1 MPANRAARSLPLL
14 AAGLLLAALAGC
26 SGGVKTAVVQGSV
39 SIDGTPITFGTVAFV
54 GEDGRA
60 DSAMIQP
67 DGTYT
72 AKKVP
77 LGEVVITVVT
87 YPLPPQVRPPD
98 APPMTEPTRTG
109 QARFVP

>member
-1 MPANRAARSLPLL
+1 MTANRAARSLPLL
-14 AAGLLLAALAGC
+14 ATGLLLAGLAGC
-26 SGGVKTAVVQGSV
+26 SGGGESAGGPGGG
-39 SIDGTPITFGTVAFV
+39 SIDGTPLTFGTGAFV

-98 APPMTEPTRTG
+98 APP
-109 QARFVP
+109 